1 MENYLVVLFKNKV
14 RKKIIKKFVTY
25 KRAKEFF
32 NKLKLKSD
40 SVIFKKEVENT
51 KVCLY
56 ELGLIELSSNRLFP
70 IYMTDEMGRNIKV
83 KIDDSGMTLSEI
95 ISYNIEE
102 KIFDLQKKEKIDIDY
117 FIKTYL
123 KKDGIKLVSGLNN
136 KVIVQNNDKVSL
148 FSLKNEDE
156 TSRFLDSISSYFF
169 KQKRGDCIFVKDN
182 SSAQRKYLFEM
193 LSSMGI
199 DKKILYKKFTEHP
212 RSK

>member
-1 MENYLVVLFKNKV
+1 MTSFYL
-14 RKKIIKKFVTY
+14 
-25 KRAKEFF
+25 
-32 NKLKLKSD
+32 
-40 SVIFKKEVENT
+40 
-51 KVCLY
+51 
-56 ELGLIELSSNRLFP
+56 G
-70 IYMTDEMGRNIKV
+70 
-83 KIDDSGMTLSEI
+83 
-95 ISYNIEE
+95 EE